1 MICVQDAIG
10 KLLKDARRLVGV
22 ETVALSGALGRTLAE
37 DVVSPLDVPPVDN
50 SAMDGYALRSGD
62 WTGPEKTFPL
72 GQRITAGSVPEALE
86 KGTAA
91 RIFTGAAIPAGA
103 DTVVMQEKC
112 DASDTAV
119 RILQP
124 PQPGDNIR
132 PRGQDVHEG
141 QTALVQGGRLRAQEV
156 GLAASLGIAELP
168 VFKRLRVAVLSTGDE
183 LAEPGE
189 PPAPGRIFNS
199 NRYLMNARLSAWGFE
214 PVDLGVAKD
223 DFETVRNRLEQAAGL
238 ADVIL
243 TSGGVSVGEEDHVK
257 AAVRSLGAIDLW
269 KIAVK
274 PGKPFAFGQVC
285 GTPFL
290 GLPGN
295 PVSVLVTLL
304 VIARPYL
311 FACQGTANAA
321 ITASPQKALFSRQA
335 SWREDYI
342 RVRHDG
348 NGVEPYPNQSSGAL
362 FSTCWADGL
371 LRQPADT
378 PISAGDTVDYLPFS
392 AFD

>member
-1 MICVQDAIG
+1 
-10 KLLKDARRLVGV
+10 
-22 ETVALSGALGRTLAE
+22 
-37 DVVSPLDVPPVDN
+37 
-50 SAMDGYALRSGD
+50 
-62 WTGPEKTFPL
+62 
-72 GQRITAGSVPEALE
+72 
-86 KGTAA
+86 
-91 RIFTGAAIPAGA
+91 
-103 DTVVMQEKC
+103 
-112 DASDTAV
+112 
-119 RILQP
+119 
-124 PQPGDNIR
+124 
-132 PRGQDVHEG
+132 
-141 QTALVQGGRLRAQEV
+141 
-156 GLAASLGIAELP
+156 
-168 VFKRLRVAVLSTGDE
+168 
-183 LAEPGE
+183 
-189 PPAPGRIFNS
+189 
-199 NRYLMNARLSAWGFE
+199 MNARLTAWGFE
-214 PVDLGVAKD
+214 PVDLGVAED

-274 PGKPFAFGQVC
+274 PGKPFAFGQAC

-311 FACQGTANAA
+311 FACQGADDGGVAA
-321 ITASPQKALFSRQA
+321 FPQKALFSRKA

-342 RVRHDG
+342 RVRHNG
-348 NGVEPYPNQSSGAL
+348 IGVEPYPNQSSGAL

-378 PISAGDTVDYLPFS
+378 PISPGDTVDYLPFC